1 MIYGLEDKPM
11 WSILYEC
18 EGTIYQI
25 GPFQGE
31 QGEAQA
37 MKAACKAQA
46 DGEFSIYDQRVYIMG
61 PTHRMIELSDSDLTN

>member
-1 MIYGLEDKPM
+1 M

-31 QGEAQA
+31 QGETQA
-37 MKAACKAQA
+37 MEAARKAQA
-46 DGEFSIYDQRVYIMG
+46 DGEFSIYDQRVYLMG
-61 PTHRMIELSDSDLTN
+61 PTHRMIELSDSDLT